1 MTRAELTNWE
11 ETSRYPETIS
21 YCKRLAEASS
31 WVRYAPFGISPQ
43 GRDLPLLITSKNGV
57 FSAEEARRRNS
68 PVVLIINGIHS
79 GEIAG
84 KEASLMLLREML
96 VTRSLSAL
104 LENVT
109 ILMVPIFNVDGHERV
124 SPCNRINQNGPKE
137 MGWRATAQ
145 NLNLNRDWMKAD
157 QPEMQAMLRLY
168 NTWLPHLVIDNHV
181 TNGGDYEY
189 DITYILDDHPR
200 VAPTVRHYMKKYLE
214 PYLEAT
220 LLERGHVPLSYFEFR
235 DISDPSAGIS
245 APPLSPRFSDG
256 YGTVQNRPTIVVETH
271 MLKSFE
277 VRIRAHYDLMI
288 AVLEKLNQ
296 EPGVLLDAV
305 AAADNLTAELGA
317 EYRPDAAYPL
327 SVELSEESEPIRF
340 RGIEYTHEPSTISGA
355 VKLSYGTEPQ
365 NQTIPFYFG
374 TFADKTV
381 APPLGYVIPAEWSEI
396 RHRLAL
402 HGIHFR
408 KLKREV
414 TAVFETYHF
423 SEVSFD
429 PVPYE
434 GRQPARYQTR
444 PVVETRSLP
453 AGSLFIR
460 LNQRCNAVILG
471 LLEPDAPDSLVRWG
485 FLSPIFEEKEYG
497 EAYVLEKLAAQML
510 EDNEALRSEFEDRL
524 GEEGFAS
531 SPAARLKFFY
541 DRSPYKDPWM
551 NAYPIVRVTSLVQ
564 IPEDSLQ

>member
-1 MTRAELTNWE
+1 TNWE

-31 WVRYAPFGISPQ
+31 WVRYAPFGVSPQ
-43 GRDLPLLITSKNGV
+43 LRDLPLLILSKNV
-57 FSAEEARRRNS
+57 AFTAEEARRRNT
-68 PVVLIINGIHS
+68 PVLLIINGIHS

-96 VTRSLSAL
+96 VTRSLSSL
-104 LENVT
+104 LDNVT

-124 SPCNRINQNGPKE
+124 SPYNRINQNGPRE

-145 NLNLNRDWMKAD
+145 NMNLNRDWMKAD

-181 TNGGDYEY
+181 TDGGDYEY

-200 VAPTVRHYMKKYLE
+200 VLPTVRHYMKKYLE

-305 AAADNLTAELGA
+305 TAADNLTAELGA

-340 RGIEYTHEPSTISGA
+340 RGIEYTHEPSTISGTM
-355 VKLSYGTEPQ
+355 KLSYGTEPQ